1 MSEISQLVTDATPV
15 VAAVI
20 TLAIT
25 VIGFGIGSR
34 VIKRFVK

>member
-1 MSEISQLVTDATPV
+1 MTEISQLVTDATPI

-20 TLAIT
+20 GLAVT

-34 VIKRFVK
+34 VLKRFVK